1 MFTLFESFVKS
12 SDVAPL
18 LDDNSRLVYPL
29 CDKTLLIISKCVDL
43 DPNNYFVFDNN
54 KATIAGLFIKQ
65 VKLFEEFYEAYKS
78 DKLYLCVIL
87 QRIIYEAF
95 IKMEYLIKDGDEA
108 QKTYRSYSYKDRNKF
123 YEEYK
128 TSEEG
133 YFKIRNKKYLNDL
146 VDDGFTIDDIKKS
159 KKSFGGKNIFQLM
172 KEFEDKSLYGSL
184 YGMASDSIHSDWGDI
199 RQLYLRKASEQN
211 IYIIPEDI
219 TMKAHFRYL
228 LPMLDIINDSAIK
241 YIDWILSID
250 SSYQKL
256 IVYKNKLNEFKRV
269 STLIMECVFKE
280 YNNDDSKYMYE

>member
-1 MFTLFESFVKS
+1 
-12 SDVAPL
+12 
-18 LDDNSRLVYPL
+18 
-29 CDKTLLIISKCVDL
+29 
-43 DPNNYFVFDNN
+43 
-54 KATIAGLFIKQ
+54 
-65 VKLFEEFYEAYKS
+65 
-78 DKLYLCVIL
+78 
-87 QRIIYEAF
+87 
-95 IKMEYLIKDGDEA
+95 
-108 QKTYRSYSYKDRNKF
+108 
-123 YEEYK
+123 
-128 TSEEG
+128 
-133 YFKIRNKKYLNDL
+133 
-146 VDDGFTIDDIKKS
+146 
-159 KKSFGGKNIFQLM
+159 M

>member
-108 QKTYRSYSYKDRNKF
+108 QKT
-123 YEEYK
+123 
-128 TSEEG
+128 
-133 YFKIRNKKYLNDL
+133 
-146 VDDGFTIDDIKKS
+146 
-159 KKSFGGKNIFQLM
+159 
-172 KEFEDKSLYGSL
+172 
-184 YGMASDSIHSDWGDI
+184 
-199 RQLYLRKASEQN
+199 
-211 IYIIPEDI
+211 
-219 TMKAHFRYL
+219 
-228 LPMLDIINDSAIK
+228 
-241 YIDWILSID
+241 
-250 SSYQKL
+250 
-256 IVYKNKLNEFKRV
+256 
-269 STLIMECVFKE
+269 
-280 YNNDDSKYMYE
+280 